1 MKFYEF
7 CQNNSGGFFKV
18 DDKVCHRLF
27 IEANTFAEAVDKAE
41 ELGCYWN
48 GVDEGIDCECCGD
61 RWSLYEDIADIE
73 KYKTDGYK
81 VSSLSKKDYIKRYGS
96 YKTIKPMRFE
106 KSIICNWYVG
116 SIGFDNIEE
125 YAQFLANEY
134 GWTTPD
140 ARIYYQ
146 DGTVKEIFKEVK

>member
-7 CQNNSGGFFKV
+7 CQNNSGGFFMV

-27 IEANTFAEAVDKAE
+27 IEAKTFADAVDKAE

-48 GVDEGIDCECCGD
+48 GVEEGIDCECCGD
-61 RWSLYEDIADIE
+61 RWLLYEDIVDIE
-73 KYKTDGYK
+73 KYKTEGYK
-81 VSSLSKKDYIKRYGS
+81 VSFLSKKDWSKYRKKYRIIQEPKA
-96 YKTIKPMRFE
+96 E
-106 KSIICNWYVG
+106 KGYVSTWIVG
-116 SIGFDNIEE
+116 AIGFDNIEE

-140 ARIYYQ
+140 TRIYYQ
-146 DGTVKEIFKEVK
+146 DGTVKEFFKEE